1 MDFTAGSST
10 ETQAAFCPRPE
21 VNTSIMRG
29 RAWLPRL
36 QLRIDP
42 DRKMPVKRALLV
54 ALVALNSLACV
65 PALAQAPQGSVF
77 QESCPTCGVVRSVK
91 RIEKE
96 TPARTE
102 HESPAGIVASVP
114 LGGGPVSA
122 GSATDVRRELQPPA
136 VSYEIVVRLDDGR
149 FQLVRQDDT
158 HGLRE
163 GDKVRIDAGKVVLRS
178 R

>member
-1 MDFTAGSST
+1 MKRTLLSALALFAA
-10 ETQAAFCPRPE
+10 QA
-21 VNTSIMRG
+21 
-29 RAWLPRL
+29 
-36 QLRIDP
+36 
-42 DRKMPVKRALLV
+42 MPPV
-54 ALVALNSLACV
+54 S
-65 PALAQAPQGSVF
+65 AQAPAGSVF

-96 TPARTE
+96 APARTE
-102 HESPAGIVASVP
+102 TESPAGIVATVP
-114 LGGGPVSA
+114 LGGGPVTA

>member
-1 MDFTAGSST
+1 M
-10 ETQAAFCPRPE
+10 
-21 VNTSIMRG
+21 
-29 RAWLPRL
+29 PRL

-42 DRKMPVKRALLV
+42 DRKCPVKRSLLI
-54 ALVALNSLACV
+54 ALVALDALASI
-65 PALAQAPQGSVF
+65 PALAQAPAGSVF

-102 HESPAGIVASVP
+102 QESPAGIVASVP
-114 LGGGPVSA
+114 LGGGHVSA

-136 VSYEIVVRLDDGR
+136 VSFEIVVRLDDGR

-163 GDKVRIDAGKVVLRS
+163 GDKVKIEAGKVILRS

>member
-1 MDFTAGSST
+1 M
-10 ETQAAFCPRPE
+10 
-21 VNTSIMRG
+21 N
-29 RAWLPRL
+29 
-36 QLRIDP
+36 RI
-42 DRKMPVKRALLV
+42 LL
-54 ALVALNSLACV
+54 
-65 PALAQAPQGSVF
+65 PALAVLVATATPTVFAQAPAGSVF

-91 RIEKE
+91 RVEKE
-96 TPARTE
+96 TPARTAQ
-102 HESPAGIVASVP
+102 ESPAGIVASVP
-114 LGGGPVSA
+114 LGGGPVAA

-149 FQLVRQDDT
+149 FQLVRQDDS